1 MTILSACSS
10 DELADGKYQIEAIL
24 EGGSGRAGIT
34 SPTDMVVTDGGAYAR
49 IEWSS
54 PNYDYMIV
62 DGNKYLPVNSDG
74 NSVFEI
80 PIEVFDEPIKVIADT
95 TAMSTPHEIEYTIT
109 FSYDAKEKDTHSDV
123 KEAVKTEIPQTIG
136 ESLTWNRKMQ
146 TKYATGFS
154 VDYYEDADTGATYK
168 LLTVTGDGQ
177 YLLVP
182 DGGKVPEKID
192 SAITIIKSAKK
203 IYLVASQAM
212 DMFDSI
218 DAVDNVKFCALKQK
232 DWYIQGAKEHLA
244 SGDMVYAGKYSAPD
258 YELIVNDGCN
268 LAIENTMIYHT
279 PEVKEKLESFN
290 IPVIVDRSSYE
301 SEPLG
306 RTEWV
311 KFYAALMDKEKQA
324 QDIFEK
330 QVAEFESI
338 SNSDDNKDR
347 PTVAFFYVSSNGTIK
362 VRKAEDYLPKM
373 IEMAGGEYVFND
385 LGKGDKN
392 VSSTVTLQMEEFYL
406 TAKDADYIIYNST
419 VDGELNSVDDLVA
432 KNELFSNFKAVKEG
446 KVYGTS
452 ANLYQSSM
460 ELGTIIK
467 DMNKMLSDEDDMTY
481 LYKLK

>member
-1 MTILSACSS
+1 
-10 DELADGKYQIEAIL
+10 
-24 EGGSGRAGIT
+24 
-34 SPTDMVVTDGGAYAR
+34 
-49 IEWSS
+49 
-54 PNYDYMIV
+54 
-62 DGNKYLPVNSDG
+62 
-74 NSVFEI
+74 
-80 PIEVFDEPIKVIADT
+80 
-95 TAMSTPHEIEYTIT
+95 
-109 FSYDAKEKDTHSDV
+109 
-123 KEAVKTEIPQTIG
+123 
-136 ESLTWNRKMQ
+136 
-146 TKYATGFS
+146 
-154 VDYYEDADTGATYK
+154 
-168 LLTVTGDGQ
+168 
-177 YLLVP
+177 
-182 DGGKVPEKID
+182 
-192 SAITIIKSAKK
+192 
-203 IYLVASQAM
+203 
-212 DMFDSI
+212 
-218 DAVDNVKFCALKQK
+218 
-232 DWYIQGAKEHLA
+232 
-244 SGDMVYAGKYSAPD
+244 
-258 YELIVNDGCN
+258 
-268 LAIENTMIYHT
+268 
-279 PEVKEKLESFN
+279 
-290 IPVIVDRSSYE
+290 
-301 SEPLG
+301 
-306 RTEWV
+306 
-311 KFYAALMDKEKQA
+311 MDKEKQA

-446 KVYGTS
+446 KVYGTA